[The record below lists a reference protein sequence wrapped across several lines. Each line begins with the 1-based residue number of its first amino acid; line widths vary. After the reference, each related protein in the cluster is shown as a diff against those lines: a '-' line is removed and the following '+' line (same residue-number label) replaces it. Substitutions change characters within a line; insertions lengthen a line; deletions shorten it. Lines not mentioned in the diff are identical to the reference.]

1 MAFNYEKAQA
11 MFAVAGTD
19 QPFILPDQDRLS
31 LLADVVNNS
40 LLRTLS
46 TRQEVSDVSAGTVNF
61 LKLQRTDKKKKT
73 TIGLKIT
80 DIDPMKYTVE
90 TVKWDNAY
98 FNSAGFTRADLNRGL
113 PEASAQKMQLFM
125 DDYIKD
131 VETDK
136 WGIIEN
142 HIITNKDTM
151 LTGFDYDSFLDG
163 LGKRGSEVSKMLYLK
178 IISLATKLTKHENKK
193 DGIRFVNKNSIVIH
207 VKPELFDALAIAGIA
222 GNRAEQTFDGGQYS
236 IATLGGYRIMSNQ
249 FLNKL
254 DVIVSTDYS
263 CGTGFRL
270 NAANID
276 RIGLTN
282 DVGIYYE
289 AQSLFGIIYPSLFLG
304 MGKVATPAV
313 NNKPNPA
320 TSTTPSA

>member
-1 MAFNYEKAQA
+1 MAFNHEKAVA
-11 MFAVAGTD
+11 MFAIQGD
-19 QPFILPDQDRLS
+19 NEQFLLPEKDRLS

-73 TIGLKIT
+73 SIGLKIT

-98 FNSAGFTRADLNRGL
+98 FNSAGFTKADLNRGL

-131 VETDK
+131 VETEK

-142 HIITNKDTM
+142 HIITNKDAMITD
-151 LTGFDYDSFLDG
+151 FDYNDFISNIG
-163 LGKRGSEVSKMLYLK
+163 RGGSEMSKLLYLK

-207 VKPELFDALAIAGIA
+207 IKPELFDVLSIAGIT
-222 GNRAEQTFDGGQYS
+222 GNRAEQTFEGGQYS
-236 IATLGGYRIMSNQ
+236 IATIGGYRIMSNQ
-249 FLNKL
+249 FLDKL
-254 DVIVSTDYS
+254 DVVISTDYS

-282 DVGIYYE
+282 DMGIYYE
-289 AQSLFGIIYPSLFLG
+289 AQSLFGIIYPTLFLG
-304 MGKVATPAV
+304 IGKVSKPAV

-320 TSTTPSA
+320 ESTTPSA

>member
-1 MAFNYEKAQA
+1 MAFNYEKAVA
-11 MFAVAGTD
+11 MFAIQDTN
-19 QPFILPDQDRLS
+19 QQFLLPENDRLS

-46 TRQEVSDVSAGTVNF
+46 TRQQVSDVSAGTVNF

-90 TVKWDNAY
+90 TVKWDDAY
-98 FNSAGFTRADLNRGL
+98 FNSAGFTKADLNRGL

-131 VETDK
+131 VETEK

-151 LTGFDYDSFLDG
+151 ITDFDYDDFINNIGRS
-163 LGKRGSEVSKMLYLK
+163 GSEMSKLLYLK
-178 IISLATKLTKHENKK
+178 IIGLATKLTQHVNKK
-193 DGIRFVNKNSIVIH
+193 DGIRFVNKNSIVIY

-254 DVIVSTDYS
+254 DVVVSTDYS

-304 MGKVATPAV
+304 MGKITTPAV
-313 NNKPNPA
+313 NSKPNPGA
-320 TSTTPSA
+320 STTPSA

>member
-1 MAFNYEKAQA
+1 MGFNYEKAQA
-11 MFAVAGTD
+11 MFALANTD
-19 QPFILPDQDRLS
+19 QPFILRDEDRLS

-80 DIDPMKYTVE
+80 DIDPMKFTIE

-131 VETDK
+131 VETEK
-136 WGIIEN
+136 WGIIED
-142 HIITNKDTM
+142 HMITNKDTM
-151 LTGFDYDSFLDG
+151 LTNFDYNSFLSG
-163 LGKRGSEVSKMLYLK
+163 LGKTGSELSKMLYLK
-178 IISLATKLTKHENKK
+178 IISLATKLTKHVNKK
-193 DGIRFVNKNSIVIH
+193 DGIRFVNKNSILIH

-249 FLNKL
+249 FLDKL
-254 DVIVSTDYS
+254 DVVVSTDYS

-282 DVGIYYE
+282 DIGIYYE

-304 MGKVATPAV
+304 MGKIIAPAV
-313 NNKPNPA
+313 NSKPNPG

>member
-1 MAFNYEKAQA
+1 MAYNYEKAQA
-11 MFAVAGTD
+11 MFAVASTD
-19 QPFILPDQDRLS
+19 QPFILPDKDRLS

-46 TRQEVSDVSAGTVNF
+46 TRQEVSDVSSGTVNF

-73 TIGLKIT
+73 SIGLKIT
-80 DIDPMKYTVE
+80 DIDPVKYTVE

-98 FNSAGFTRADLNRGL
+98 FNSAGFTKADLNRGL

-131 VETDK
+131 VETEK

-151 LTGFDYDSFLDG
+151 ITDFDISTVESDIRNS
-163 LGKRGSEVSKMLYLK
+163 GSDVAKILYLK

-207 VKPELFDALAIAGIA
+207 IKPELFDVLSIAGIT
-222 GNRAEQTFDGGQYS
+222 GNRAEQTFEGGQYS
-236 IATLGGYRIMSNQ
+236 IATIGGYRIMSNQ
-249 FLNKL
+249 FLDKL
-254 DVIVSTDYS
+254 DVVISTDYS

-282 DVGIYYE
+282 DMGIYYE
-289 AQSLFGIIYPSLFLG
+289 AQSLFGIIYPTLFLG
-304 MGKVATPAV
+304 MGKVSTPAV
-313 NNKPNPA
+313 NNKPNP
-320 TSTTPSA
+320 TTPSA

>member
-1 MAFNYEKAQA
+1 MAFNYEKAVA
-11 MFAVAGTD
+11 MFAIQGTD
-19 QPFILPDQDRLS
+19 EKFLLPPKDRLS
-31 LLADVVNNS
+31 LIADVVDNS

-61 LKLQRTDKKKKT
+61 LKLQRTNKKKKT

-80 DIDPMKYTVE
+80 DIDPMKFTVE
-90 TVKWDNAY
+90 TVKWDDAY

-131 VETDK
+131 VETEK
-136 WGIIEN
+136 WGIIED
-142 HIITNKDTM
+142 HIMTNKDTM
-151 LTGFDYDSFLDG
+151 IANFDYNNFLSS
-163 LGKRGSEVSKMLYLK
+163 LGKGGSEVCKMLYLK

-193 DGIRFVNKNSIVIH
+193 DGIRFINKNSIVIH

-222 GNRAEQTFDGGQYS
+222 GNRAEQTFNGGQYS

-249 FLNKL
+249 FLDKL
-254 DVIVSTDYS
+254 DVVVSTDYS

-304 MGKVATPAV
+304 LGKKPIPAS
-313 NNKPNPA
+313 NPNTA
-320 TSTTPSA
+320 SSTTPSA

>member
-11 MFAVAGTD
+11 MFAVASTD
-19 QPFILPDQDRLS
+19 QPFILPDKDRLS

-80 DIDPMKYTVE
+80 DIDPMKYTIE

-98 FNSAGFTRADLNRGL
+98 FNSAGFTKADLNRGL

-131 VETDK
+131 IETDK
-136 WGIIEN
+136 WGIIED
-142 HIITNKDTM
+142 HIITNSDTM
-151 LTGFDYDSFLDG
+151 LTDFDYNNFLSG
-163 LGKRGSEVSKMLYLK
+163 LGRSGSDACKMLYLG
-178 IISLATKLTKHENKK
+178 IISLATKLTKHVNKK

-249 FLNKL
+249 FLDKL

-304 MGKVATPAV
+304 MGKKVVPAS
-313 NNKPNPA
+313 NPKVPA
-320 TSTTPSA
+320 STTPSA